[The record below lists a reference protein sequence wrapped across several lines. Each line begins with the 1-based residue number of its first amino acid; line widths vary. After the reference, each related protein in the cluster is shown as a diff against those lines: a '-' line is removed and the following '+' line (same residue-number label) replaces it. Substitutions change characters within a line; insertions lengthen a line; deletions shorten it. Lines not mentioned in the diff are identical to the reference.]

1 MTAHKAFAIG
11 TGIFLISFIA
21 GANAGMISKRLIIL
35 ENLIN
40 LMIKI
45 SNYALD
51 TYLYNVHL

>member
-1 MTAHKAFAIG
+1 MTARKAFAIG
-11 TGIFLISFIA
+11 IGIFLISFIA

-35 ENLIN
+35 ENL
-40 LMIKI
+40 MIEI

>member
-35 ENLIN
+35 ENLIKN
-40 LMIKI
+40 IK
-45 SNYALD
+45 LCPR
-51 TYLYNVHL
+51 HLFV

>member
-21 GANAGMISKRLIIL
+21 GANAGMISKRLVIL
-35 ENLIN
+35 ENLIK
-40 LMIKI
+40 MIKI

>member
-40 LMIKI
+40 EKI
-45 SNYALD
+45 SNYVLD
-51 TYLYNVHL
+51 TYLYNVYL

>member
-40 LMIKI
+40 
-45 SNYALD
+45 
-51 TYLYNVHL
+51 

>member
-35 ENLIN
+35 ENLI
-40 LMIKI
+40 

-51 TYLYNVHL
+51 TYLYNVYL

>member
-1 MTAHKAFAIG
+1 MASHTAFAIG

-35 ENLIN
+35 ENLI
-40 LMIKI
+40 KI

>member
-35 ENLIN
+35 ENL
-40 LMIKI
+40 MIKI

-51 TYLYNVHL
+51 TYLYNVYL

>member
-35 ENLIN
+35 ENL
-40 LMIKI
+40 MIKI